1 MSFLK
6 RFAVLLL
13 SVCLFGLVA
22 AVDLLAQGDR
32 GTITGTVTDPSGAV
46 IAGASVTATNTATR
60 LGAQTT
66 TTSSGNYTI
75 PNLRVGTYEVT
86 VEQGGFKKAVQSGI
100 VVEVGQTVRV
110 DAALQ
115 LGETTQ
121 SVEVSAEAIQ
131 VQRDTSDRGTVISG
145 QEVLELPIVGVGEQ
159 RNPGFFM
166 TLVPGVTGRGVSYG
180 GSPRMLNTTVNG
192 SQSASNEFQLD
203 GSLVGSATEWAGD
216 FRNLPFPQDAI
227 GEFKVVTLNPPAEYG
242 RTGQGITSFT
252 LRSGTNKLHGSAYE
266 YFRNDALDAR
276 GFFAQKTP
284 INKQNE
290 FGATAGGP
298 IFKDK
303 TFFFGWYQGFRLRK
317 GSNNNTDTV
326 PTAAMRGG
334 DFSNILGAQFGTD
347 ALGRPIYSNE
357 IFDPAT
363 QRTVAAGAVDP
374 ATGLVN
380 TSGSSAI
387 LRDAF
392 GFNPV
397 TGLPIAGQANVIP
410 SGRIDPV
417 AKNIFSYFPDPVRPG
432 VGVGGFAQDWLSTS
446 LSRQGT
452 DQWGSKV
459 DHAFGARNRISGEF
473 IWSHTDNPKSGTFPN
488 PIGDGGLNSTHQYV
502 SRFSHDLILRP
513 NLINHW
519 TFGFNRWWSQGI
531 SEAGLGWPD
540 KLGWK
545 GVPGTGPGSVFP
557 GLNIGGLGNTYGNGG
572 QGYDATNVFT
582 FDDGLSW
589 TKGKHTFKTGFSY
602 IKMQQNDGGF
612 GRQSG
617 YLNFDCGATSLPGPW
632 YTDNCSAGNP
642 TPGFGAASFLLG
654 LGSSGEA
661 IVYSATNADRMGQYA
676 GYVQDDFKATSRL
689 TFNLGLRYDLMRPV
703 VSAHNQM
710 SWMDPTVTN
719 PELGIKGATVFAT
732 PDRRTAAEQYNKAFG
747 PRFGF
752 AYAVT
757 DKTVLRGGYGI
768 LYSETGAHRSS
779 RGCCYLQ
786 GFNSDNVVGLDTS
799 TGFPGLLPAF
809 TLSGGWPASRFP
821 APPFISPS
829 YGLTTGVRTIFP
841 GDGRPGDIQ
850 NWTLSIQRQL
860 PAQILLDVAYVGTKG
875 THISSRLG
883 PGNVMPTQYLSFG
896 DLLYKGIGDAAVQ
909 ALAPVQAMP
918 VDPATA
924 NHSPFAGF
932 ESLYGGNAT
941 LGQSLRPFPQY
952 TREANFQMR
961 DLMEGL
967 GMSTY
972 HALQVQARK
981 RFSQGLSFLVSYT
994 WSKSLTN
1001 AESIF
1006 NEFSGFTQDFYN
1018 RSAEKSLGL
1027 NDHPHNLVLS
1037 YQYEL
1042 PFGPGKKF
1050 ANVGG
1055 AAGKVLGGWS
1065 IAGIQQYQSGAPAVI
1080 IAGSTAGDPYAGSNG
1095 FLGRPNVVPGVN
1107 KRSEAYLN
1115 GTFDPNAP
1123 GDQGTIYNAN
1133 AWSVPA
1139 KFTFG
1144 NAPRTDGDVRQFFYL
1159 NEDISILK
1167 RTHITERVNIEFRAD
1182 FLNIFNRTVFGFDQ
1196 GGDQYGSILGGNA
1209 LTFGFGRVGQ
1219 QGNYPREIQFGLKIN
1234 Y

>member
-1 MSFLK
+1 MLFLK
-6 RFAVLLL
+6 NLAAALFAV
-13 SVCLFGLVA
+13 GLIA
-22 AVDLLAQGDR
+22 ASTAIEAWAQGDR
-32 GTITGTVTDPSGAV
+32 GTITGTVADPSGAV
-46 IAGASVTATNTATR
+46 VAGATVTATNNATQ
-60 LGAQTT
+60 AATKTT
-66 TTSSGNYTI
+66 TTSSGHYTI
-75 PNLRVGTYEVT
+75 PALQVGKYEVT
-86 VEQGGFKKAVQSGI
+86 VEQGGFKKYVQSGV
-100 VVEVGQTVRV
+100 VVEVGQTIRV

-115 LGETTQ
+115 LGESTQ
-121 SVEVSAEAIQ
+121 SVEVTAQEIQ

-145 QEVLELPIVGVGEQ
+145 QEVLELPLVGVGEQ
-159 RNPGFFM
+159 RNPGYFM
-166 TLVPGVTGRGVSYG
+166 TLVPGVTGRGVSYS

-203 GSLVGSATEWAGD
+203 GSIVGSPAEWAGD

-227 GEFKVVTLNPPAEYG
+227 GEFKVITLNPPAEYG
-242 RTGQGITSFT
+242 RTGQGVTSFT
-252 LRSGTNKLHGSAYE
+252 LRSGTNQFHGSAYE
-266 YFRNDALDAR
+266 YLRNDALDAR
-276 GFFAQKTP
+276 GFFAPTTP

-290 FGATAGGP
+290 FGATVGGP
-298 IFKDK
+298 IRKDQ

-317 GSNNNTDTV
+317 AASNRTDTV
-326 PTAAMRGG
+326 PTPAMRGG
-334 DFSNILGAQFGTD
+334 DFSNILGAQVGTD
-347 ALGRPIYSNE
+347 ALGRPVYSNE
-357 IFDPAT
+357 IYDPAT

-374 ATGLVN
+374 STGLVN
-380 TSGSSAI
+380 SSGSSAI
-387 LRDAF
+387 LRNAF
-392 GFNPV
+392 GFNPA
-397 TGLPIAGQANVIP
+397 TGLAIPGQANIIP
-410 SGRIDPV
+410 SDRIDPV

-432 VGVGGFAQDWLSTS
+432 VGVGGFQNNWLSSAFARPNTN
-446 LSRQGT
+446 
-452 DQWGSKV
+452 QWGSKV
-459 DHAFGARNRISGEF
+459 DHAIGARNRLSGEF
-473 IWSHTDNPKSGTFPN
+473 IWSHTDNPSSATYPS
-488 PIGDGGLNSTHQYV
+488 PIGEGSISSTHQYV
-502 SRFSHDLILRP
+502 ARFSHDLVIRP
-513 NLINHW
+513 NVINHW
-519 TFGFNRWWSQGI
+519 TFGFNRWWSQSI

-545 GVPGTGPGSVFP
+545 GVPGTGAGSVFP

-572 QGYDATNVFT
+572 QGYDASNVFT

-602 IKMQQNDGGF
+602 VKMQQNDGGF

-617 YLNFDCGATSLPGPW
+617 YLNFNCGGTSLPGPW
-632 YTDNCSAGNP
+632 YLDGCGAGSGN
-642 TPGFGAASFLLG
+642 PGFGAASFLLG

-661 IVYSATNADRMGQYA
+661 IVYAATNADRVGQYA

-689 TFNLGLRYDLMRPV
+689 TFNLGLRYDLFRPL
-703 VSAHNQM
+703 VSAHDQM

-719 PELGIKGATVFAT
+719 PDLGIKGAMVFAS
-732 PDRRTAAEQYNKAFG
+732 PGHRTAAETFKKAFG

-752 AYAVT
+752 AYALT

-768 LYSETGAHRSS
+768 LYSTTGAHRSS

-786 GFNSDNVVGLDTS
+786 GFNSDNVIGLDAS
-799 TGFPGLLPAF
+799 TGSPGLLPAF

-821 APPFISPS
+821 TPPFISPS
-829 YGLTTGVRTIFP
+829 YGLTTGVHGIFP

-850 NWTLSIQRQL
+850 NWTLSLQRQL
-860 PAQILLDVAYVGTKG
+860 PGQILLDVAYVGTKG

-896 DLLYKGIGDAAVQ
+896 DLLYKGISDPSVQ
-909 ALAPVQAMP
+909 ALGPVQAMP
-918 VDPATA
+918 IDPATGH
-924 NHSPFAGF
+924 HSPFAGF
-932 ESLYGGNAT
+932 EALYGGNAT
-941 LGQSLRPFPQY
+941 LGQGLRPFPQY

-961 DLMEGL
+961 DLMESI
-967 GMSTY
+967 GMSNY

-981 RFSQGLSFLVSYT
+981 RFSQGLSFLISYT

-1018 RSAEKSLGL
+1018 RAAEKSLGL

-1042 PFGPGKKF
+1042 PFGPGRKW
-1050 ANVGG
+1050 ANAGG

-1065 IAGIQQYQSGAPAVI
+1065 IAGIQQYQSGQPAVI
-1080 IAGSTAGDPYAGSNG
+1080 VAGSTAGDPYAGSNS

-1107 KRSEAYLN
+1107 KRSDAYLN
-1115 GTFDPNAP
+1115 GTFDPNDP
-1123 GDQGTIYNAN
+1123 GDRGTIYNPN

-1139 KFTFG
+1139 KYTFG
-1144 NAPRTDGDVRQFFYL
+1144 NAPRTDGDVRAFFYL
-1159 NEDISILK
+1159 NEDISIIK
-1167 RTHITERVNIEFRAD
+1167 RTNVTERVSVEFRAD
-1182 FLNIFNRTVFGFDQ
+1182 FLNVFNRVVFGGDQ

-1209 LTFGFGRVGQ
+1209 LAFGFGRIGA